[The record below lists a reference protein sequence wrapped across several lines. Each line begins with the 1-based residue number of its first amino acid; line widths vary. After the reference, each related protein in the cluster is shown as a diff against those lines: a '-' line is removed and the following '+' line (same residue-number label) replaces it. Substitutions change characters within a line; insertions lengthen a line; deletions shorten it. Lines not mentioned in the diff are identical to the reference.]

1 MTANRVSGER
11 VRMSYEAVFF
21 DLDDTLYSYP
31 ECNEAGKRAAWQAAR
46 ERGYDLSRAEFDDLY
61 AEGRR
66 EVKRELAGTASA
78 HERFLYFKR
87 ALELRTGTHRARD
100 ALALGEA
107 YWETYVDEMELFDG
121 VRETLRELQDAGLDV
136 AIVSNLTT
144 RIQMKKIDR
153 LGVGDLVDL
162 VLTSEETGSEKPA
175 SVMFT
180 LPLAQLDRRPSET
193 VMVGNDVETDVEGG
207 NAVGLTTVLFNGD
220 ADGETGHRRPD
231 HQIDAFGDVSEV
243 VL

>member
-1 MTANRVSGER
+1 
-11 VRMSYEAVFF
+11 MSYEAVFF

-31 ECNEAGKRAAWQAAR
+31 ECNEAGKRAAWEEAR
-46 ERGYDLSRAEFDDLY
+46 DLGYDLSREAFDDRY
-61 AEGRR
+61 MEGRR

-87 ALELRTGTHRARD
+87 ALEIHTGTHRAKD

-107 YWETYVDEMELFDG
+107 YWGTYVDEMELFEG
-121 VRETLRELQDAGLDV
+121 VRETLRALQDEGVDV

-144 RIQMKKIDR
+144 RIQMKKIER
-153 LGVGDLVDL
+153 LGVDGLVDL

-193 VMVGNDVETDVEGG
+193 VMVGDSVPADVAGG
-207 NAVGLTTVLFNGD
+207 NAVGLTTVLFNED
-220 ADGETGHRRPD
+220 ADGETGHRQPD
-231 HQIDAFGDVSEV
+231 HQIDAFGDVLEV

>member
-1 MTANRVSGER
+1 
-11 VRMSYEAVFF
+11 MSYEAVFF

-31 ECNEAGKRAAWQAAR
+31 ECNEAGKRAAWR
-46 ERGYDLSRAEFDDLY
+46 EAQQLGYDLSREDFDDLY

-87 ALELRTGTHRARD
+87 ALEIHTGTHRAKD

-107 YWETYVDEMELFDG
+107 YWGTYVDEMELFDG

-144 RIQMKKIDR
+144 RIQLKKIER
-153 LGVGDLVDL
+153 LGIDGLVDL

-180 LPLAQLDRRPSET
+180 MPLAQLDLRPSET
-193 VMVGNDVETDVEGG
+193 VMVGNDVESDVEGG
-207 NAVGLTTVLFNGD
+207 NAAGLTTVLFNGET
-220 ADGETGHRRPD
+220 DGEAGHRLPD
-231 HQIDAFGDVSEV
+231 HQIDAFGEVTEV

>member
-1 MTANRVSGER
+1 
-11 VRMSYEAVFF
+11 MSYEAVFF

-31 ECNEAGKRAAWQAAR
+31 ECNEAGKEASWREAR
-46 ERGYDLSRAEFDDLY
+46 DLGYDLSRGEFDDLY

-87 ALELRTGTHRARD
+87 ALEIHTGTHRAKH

-107 YWETYVDEMELFDG
+107 YWGTYVEEMALFDG
-121 VRETLRELQDAGLDV
+121 VRETLRELQAAGVDV

-153 LGVGDLVDL
+153 LGLDECVDL
-162 VLTSEETGSEKPA
+162 VLTSEETGSEKPS

-193 VMVGNDVETDVEGG
+193 VMVGNDVDTDVEGA
-207 NAVGLTTVLFNGD
+207 NAVGLTTVLFNG
-220 ADGETGHRRPD
+220 ETDDEAGNRQPD
-231 HQIDAFGDVSEV
+231 HQIDAVGEVLEV

>member
-1 MTANRVSGER
+1 
-11 VRMSYEAVFF
+11 MSYEAVLF

-31 ECNEAGKRAAWQAAR
+31 ECNKAGKTAAWETAR
-46 ERGYDLSRAEFDDLY
+46 DLGYGLSRQAFEDLY
-61 AEGRR
+61 VAGRR
-66 EVKRELAGTASA
+66 DVKRELAGTAAA

-87 ALELRTGTHRARD
+87 ALEIYTGTHQAND

-107 YWETYVDEMELFDG
+107 YWRTYVDEMVLFED
-121 VRETLRELQDAGLDV
+121 VRETLRDLQDADVDV

-153 LGVGDLVDL
+153 LGIDGLVDL

-180 LPLAQLDRRPSET
+180 LPLSQLDRRPSET
-193 VMVGNDVETDVEGG
+193 VMVGNDVESDVEGG
-207 NAVGLTTVLFNGD
+207 NAAGLTTVLFNGQT
-220 ADGETGHRRPD
+220 DGEAGHREPD
-231 HQIDAFGDVSEV
+231 HQIDDFGVVTDV